1 MKTSRPCRTSR
12 SAGPGGMRP
21 GMTASGA
28 LPAAV
33 PLRPHQDSMPAR
45 AKVNTMKKVRVGIN
59 GFGRIGRQV
68 FRALRQSYADRVE
81 VVAINDLFDATTNFQ
96 LLEYDSV
103 YGRAFLDAQVDGQ
116 EVKVGDWNIHCFA
129 ERDPHQLAWG
139 QYDVDVVVESTGIFR
154 KASQASVHMDN
165 GAKKVII
172 TAPAKEEDITIV
184 MGVNHDQYDPEKH
197 HIVSNASCT
206 TNCLA
211 PVALVLQ
218 RNFGIKLGNMTTI
231 HSYTN
236 DQRILDMA
244 HKDPRRARAAACNII
259 PTSTGAAQA
268 VAKVIPELA
277 GKFTGYSL
285 RVPTPTVSVV
295 DFNGILEKETDT
307 ETLLAAL
314 KDASE
319 TYLTGILGYNTL
331 PLVSMDFKGDPHS
344 SILEAPYTT
353 VQNGNLV
360 KVVAW
365 YDNEWGYSNR
375 VCDLVCLMQEKGL

>member
-1 MKTSRPCRTSR
+1 MKRI
-12 SAGPGGMRP
+12 
-21 GMTASGA
+21 
-28 LPAAV
+28 
-33 PLRPHQDSMPAR
+33 
-45 AKVNTMKKVRVGIN
+45 NVGIN

-68 FRALRQSYADRVE
+68 FRALHRSCQDHVQ
-81 VVAINDLFDATTNFQ
+81 VTAINDLFDAETNFH
-96 LLEYDSV
+96 LAEYDSV
-103 YGRAFLDAQVDGQ
+103 YGRGFFDAQVNGQ
-116 EVKVGDWNIHCFA
+116 DVTVGDWNIRCFA
-129 ERDPHQLAWG
+129 ESDPANIGWRSC
-139 QYDVDVVVESTGIFR
+139 DVDIVVESTGIFR
-154 KASQASVHMDN
+154 SAKQAEVHLAS

-184 MGVNHDQYDPEKH
+184 MGVNQDQYNPAKH

-211 PVALVLQ
+211 PVVLVLQ
-218 RNFGIKLGNMTTI
+218 REFGIQTGNMVTI

-268 VAKVIPELA
+268 VAKVIPELK
-277 GKFTGYSL
+277 GKFSGYSL

-295 DFNGILEKETDT
+295 DFSGILERQTDT
-307 ETLLAAL
+307 ETLLGKL

-319 TYLTGILGYNTL
+319 GFLKGILEYNDK
-331 PLVSMDFKGDPHS
+331 PLVSMDFKGNPAS

-353 VQNGNLV
+353 VQDGRMV
-360 KVVAW
+360 KAVSW

-375 VCDLVCLMQEKGL
+375 VCDLVRFMQDKGL